1 MNGSAKLDDLNEALD
16 LHLET
21 EDYDSI
27 GGFVIEQLD
36 HLPVPGESCITDNH
50 LKLVVDQVDK
60 NRIELVHIY
69 IPEDFYD
76 KKEEE
81 D

>member
-1 MNGSAKLDDLNEALD
+1 
-16 LHLET
+16 
-21 EDYDSI
+21 
-27 GGFVIEQLD
+27 VIEQLD

>member
-1 MNGSAKLDDLNEALD
+1 MIA
-16 LHLET
+16 
-21 EDYDSI
+21 
-27 GGFVIEQLD
+27 QLD

>member
-1 MNGSAKLDDLNEALD
+1 M
-16 LHLET
+16 
-21 EDYDSI
+21 
-27 GGFVIEQLD
+27 IEQLD

-69 IPEDFYD
+69 IPEDFYH